1 MVENNFYL
9 ELLNNSNLANISNEE
24 KEMMQIKLWTL
35 LGKVTERY
43 TMGDSSSVPVEIA
56 EELLKSITFLL
67 NKEMKNPQSIVKLF
81 ESEGLE
87 SAWKHSWTTIE
98 KDIAK
103 GKELLEEVIKTST
116 GIENISY
123 EDTVVEICS
132 GLKAYDY
139 RFFAHE
145 IPCSIDY
152 QLSNAVSEDLQGID
166 FINEYLTRLLFENK
180 FCNNFEKEKIIG
192 ILNSYCKDYKGL
204 LINIFEPVLTN
215 VIGLDLVEAD
225 IFELEMKSYE
235 REVLLYTFKN
245 MTIKEI
251 EEELIKA
258 ANNVCNKLKIVNN
271 FEVNYVKITAL
282 NLLPRIEEGIKNN
295 NLANIFLSYKIEE
308 DKLEDIFVDNKSM
321 DDERLRKLIDEIRV
335 CRFTSDKITII
346 HNEVKSLEDLVEI
359 LNNCIWEDEVE
370 ELVNSLSKEEI
381 EALKYYLNNKLNDN
395 ISNTGWEQ
403 KFIEVIS
410 NF

>member
-1 MVENNFYL
+1 
-9 ELLNNSNLANISNEE
+9 
-24 KEMMQIKLWTL
+24 
-35 LGKVTERY
+35 
-43 TMGDSSSVPVEIA
+43 
-56 EELLKSITFLL
+56 
-67 NKEMKNPQSIVKLF
+67 
-81 ESEGLE
+81 
-87 SAWKHSWTTIE
+87 
-98 KDIAK
+98 
-103 GKELLEEVIKTST
+103 
-116 GIENISY
+116 
-123 EDTVVEICS
+123 
-132 GLKAYDY
+132 
-139 RFFAHE
+139 
-145 IPCSIDY
+145 
-152 QLSNAVSEDLQGID
+152 
-166 FINEYLTRLLFENK
+166 
-180 FCNNFEKEKIIG
+180 
-192 ILNSYCKDYKGL
+192 
-204 LINIFEPVLTN
+204 
-215 VIGLDLVEAD
+215 
-225 IFELEMKSYE
+225 
-235 REVLLYTFKN
+235 

-271 FEVNYVKITAL
+271 FEVNYVKMTAL

-308 DKLEDIFVDNKSM
+308 DKSEDIFVDNKSM

>member
-1 MVENNFYL
+1 
-9 ELLNNSNLANISNEE
+9 
-24 KEMMQIKLWTL
+24 
-35 LGKVTERY
+35 
-43 TMGDSSSVPVEIA
+43 
-56 EELLKSITFLL
+56 
-67 NKEMKNPQSIVKLF
+67 
-81 ESEGLE
+81 
-87 SAWKHSWTTIE
+87 
-98 KDIAK
+98 
-103 GKELLEEVIKTST
+103 
-116 GIENISY
+116 
-123 EDTVVEICS
+123 
-132 GLKAYDY
+132 
-139 RFFAHE
+139 
-145 IPCSIDY
+145 
-152 QLSNAVSEDLQGID
+152 
-166 FINEYLTRLLFENK
+166 
-180 FCNNFEKEKIIG
+180 
-192 ILNSYCKDYKGL
+192 
-204 LINIFEPVLTN
+204 
-215 VIGLDLVEAD
+215 
-225 IFELEMKSYE
+225 
-235 REVLLYTFKN
+235 

-271 FEVNYVKITAL
+271 FEVNYVKMTAL

>member
-1 MVENNFYL
+1 
-9 ELLNNSNLANISNEE
+9 
-24 KEMMQIKLWTL
+24 
-35 LGKVTERY
+35 
-43 TMGDSSSVPVEIA
+43 
-56 EELLKSITFLL
+56 
-67 NKEMKNPQSIVKLF
+67 
-81 ESEGLE
+81 
-87 SAWKHSWTTIE
+87 
-98 KDIAK
+98 
-103 GKELLEEVIKTST
+103 
-116 GIENISY
+116 
-123 EDTVVEICS
+123 
-132 GLKAYDY
+132 
-139 RFFAHE
+139 
-145 IPCSIDY
+145 
-152 QLSNAVSEDLQGID
+152 
-166 FINEYLTRLLFENK
+166 
-180 FCNNFEKEKIIG
+180 
-192 ILNSYCKDYKGL
+192 
-204 LINIFEPVLTN
+204 
-215 VIGLDLVEAD
+215 
-225 IFELEMKSYE
+225 MKSYE

>member
-1 MVENNFYL
+1 
-9 ELLNNSNLANISNEE
+9 
-24 KEMMQIKLWTL
+24 
-35 LGKVTERY
+35 
-43 TMGDSSSVPVEIA
+43 
-56 EELLKSITFLL
+56 
-67 NKEMKNPQSIVKLF
+67 
-81 ESEGLE
+81 
-87 SAWKHSWTTIE
+87 
-98 KDIAK
+98 
-103 GKELLEEVIKTST
+103 
-116 GIENISY
+116 
-123 EDTVVEICS
+123 
-132 GLKAYDY
+132 
-139 RFFAHE
+139 
-145 IPCSIDY
+145 
-152 QLSNAVSEDLQGID
+152 
-166 FINEYLTRLLFENK
+166 
-180 FCNNFEKEKIIG
+180 
-192 ILNSYCKDYKGL
+192 
-204 LINIFEPVLTN
+204 
-215 VIGLDLVEAD
+215 
-225 IFELEMKSYE
+225 MKSYE

-308 DKLEDIFVDNKSM
+308 DKSEDIFVDNKSM

-335 CRFTSDKITII
+335 CRFTSDKIIII

>member
-1 MVENNFYL
+1 M
-9 ELLNNSNLANISNEE
+9 
-24 KEMMQIKLWTL
+24 
-35 LGKVTERY
+35 
-43 TMGDSSSVPVEIA
+43 
-56 EELLKSITFLL
+56 
-67 NKEMKNPQSIVKLF
+67 
-81 ESEGLE
+81 
-87 SAWKHSWTTIE
+87 
-98 KDIAK
+98 
-103 GKELLEEVIKTST
+103 
-116 GIENISY
+116 
-123 EDTVVEICS
+123 
-132 GLKAYDY
+132 
-139 RFFAHE
+139 
-145 IPCSIDY
+145 
-152 QLSNAVSEDLQGID
+152 
-166 FINEYLTRLLFENK
+166 
-180 FCNNFEKEKIIG
+180 
-192 ILNSYCKDYKGL
+192 
-204 LINIFEPVLTN
+204 
-215 VIGLDLVEAD
+215 
-225 IFELEMKSYE
+225 
-235 REVLLYTFKN
+235 
-245 MTIKEI
+245 
-251 EEELIKA
+251 
-258 ANNVCNKLKIVNN
+258 
-271 FEVNYVKITAL
+271 TAL

>member
-1 MVENNFYL
+1 MKYGV
-9 ELLNNSNLANISNEE
+9 
-24 KEMMQIKLWTL
+24 TL
-35 LGKVTERY
+35 SDT
-43 TMGDSSSVPVEIA
+43 
-56 EELLKSITFLL
+56 
-67 NKEMKNPQSIVKLF
+67 Q
-81 ESEGLE
+81 
-87 SAWKHSWTTIE
+87 
-98 KDIAK
+98 
-103 GKELLEEVIKTST
+103 
-116 GIENISY
+116 IENLIN
-123 EDTVVEICS
+123 
-132 GLKAYDY
+132 K
-139 RFFAHE
+139 R
-145 IPCSIDY
+145 
-152 QLSNAVSEDLQGID
+152 SEDLQGID

-271 FEVNYVKITAL
+271 FEVNYVKMTAL

-381 EALKYYLNNKLNDN
+381 EALKYYLNNKLM
-395 ISNTGWEQ
+395 IIFQIQVGSRSLL
-403 KFIEVIS
+403 KL
-410 NF
+410 

>member
-1 MVENNFYL
+1 
-9 ELLNNSNLANISNEE
+9 
-24 KEMMQIKLWTL
+24 
-35 LGKVTERY
+35 
-43 TMGDSSSVPVEIA
+43 
-56 EELLKSITFLL
+56 
-67 NKEMKNPQSIVKLF
+67 
-81 ESEGLE
+81 
-87 SAWKHSWTTIE
+87 
-98 KDIAK
+98 
-103 GKELLEEVIKTST
+103 
-116 GIENISY
+116 
-123 EDTVVEICS
+123 
-132 GLKAYDY
+132 
-139 RFFAHE
+139 
-145 IPCSIDY
+145 
-152 QLSNAVSEDLQGID
+152 
-166 FINEYLTRLLFENK
+166 
-180 FCNNFEKEKIIG
+180 
-192 ILNSYCKDYKGL
+192 
-204 LINIFEPVLTN
+204 
-215 VIGLDLVEAD
+215 
-225 IFELEMKSYE
+225 MKSYE

-335 CRFTSDKITII
+335 CRFTSDKIIII

>member
-1 MVENNFYL
+1 
-9 ELLNNSNLANISNEE
+9 
-24 KEMMQIKLWTL
+24 
-35 LGKVTERY
+35 
-43 TMGDSSSVPVEIA
+43 
-56 EELLKSITFLL
+56 
-67 NKEMKNPQSIVKLF
+67 
-81 ESEGLE
+81 
-87 SAWKHSWTTIE
+87 
-98 KDIAK
+98 
-103 GKELLEEVIKTST
+103 
-116 GIENISY
+116 
-123 EDTVVEICS
+123 
-132 GLKAYDY
+132 
-139 RFFAHE
+139 
-145 IPCSIDY
+145 
-152 QLSNAVSEDLQGID
+152 
-166 FINEYLTRLLFENK
+166 
-180 FCNNFEKEKIIG
+180 
-192 ILNSYCKDYKGL
+192 
-204 LINIFEPVLTN
+204 
-215 VIGLDLVEAD
+215 
-225 IFELEMKSYE
+225 
-235 REVLLYTFKN
+235 

-308 DKLEDIFVDNKSM
+308 DKSEDIFVDNKSM

>member
-1 MVENNFYL
+1 
-9 ELLNNSNLANISNEE
+9 
-24 KEMMQIKLWTL
+24 
-35 LGKVTERY
+35 
-43 TMGDSSSVPVEIA
+43 
-56 EELLKSITFLL
+56 
-67 NKEMKNPQSIVKLF
+67 
-81 ESEGLE
+81 
-87 SAWKHSWTTIE
+87 
-98 KDIAK
+98 
-103 GKELLEEVIKTST
+103 
-116 GIENISY
+116 
-123 EDTVVEICS
+123 
-132 GLKAYDY
+132 
-139 RFFAHE
+139 
-145 IPCSIDY
+145 
-152 QLSNAVSEDLQGID
+152 
-166 FINEYLTRLLFENK
+166 
-180 FCNNFEKEKIIG
+180 
-192 ILNSYCKDYKGL
+192 
-204 LINIFEPVLTN
+204 
-215 VIGLDLVEAD
+215 
-225 IFELEMKSYE
+225 MKSYE

-271 FEVNYVKITAL
+271 FEVNYVKMTAL

>member
-1 MVENNFYL
+1 MAENNFYL
-9 ELLNNSNLANISNEE
+9 
-24 KEMMQIKLWTL
+24 KLWTL
-35 LGKVTERY
+35 LGNVTERY

-67 NKEMKNPQSIVKLF
+67 NKETKNPQSIVKLF
-81 ESEGLE
+81 ESESLE

-123 EDTVVEICS
+123 EDTVVEI
-132 GLKAYDY
+132 GRGFKVYDY
-139 RFFAHE
+139 RFCAHE

-180 FCNNFEKEKIIG
+180 FCNNFAKEKIIG
-192 ILNSYCKDYKGL
+192 ILKSYYKDYQRL
-204 LINIFEPVLTN
+204 LINIFEPLLTN
-215 VIGLDLVEAD
+215 IIGLDLVEAD
-225 IFELEMKSYE
+225 IFKLEMKSYE

-245 MTIKEI
+245 ITIKEI
-251 EEELIKA
+251 EEELIKS
-258 ANNVCNKLKIVNN
+258 ANSVCNKLKIVSD
-271 FEVNYVKITAL
+271 FEINYLKMTAL

-295 NLANIFLSYKIEE
+295 NLENIFLSYKIEE
-308 DKLEDIFVDNKSM
+308 DKAEDIFIDNETM

-335 CRFTSDKITII
+335 CRFTKDKVAII
-346 HNEVKSLEDLVEI
+346 HKEVKSLDDLVEI

-370 ELVNSLSKEEI
+370 GLVNSLSKEEI
-381 EALKYYLNNKLNDN
+381 EALNYYLKTKPNDN

-410 NF
+410 GL